1 MILVSDSGPYRT
13 RDNAGLFQKG
23 AFHRLG
29 RLEFFE
35 TDYQGSYGRKLYTRT
50 NQVKRDCLRKMSVAT
65 LEPSG
70 DRFAKVKDK
79 LNLAFVYGEAHP

>member
-1 MILVSDSGPYRT
+1 VSPESIYPLVLPKVSMILVSDSGPYRT
-13 RDNAGLFQKG
+13 RDNEGLFQTG
-23 AFHRLG
+23 AFHRSG

-65 LEPSG
+65 PLTIRISLSEG
-70 DRFAKVKDK
+70 
-79 LNLAFVYGEAHP
+79 